1 MTIYRPDELLALV
14 LFATVGS
21 FTPGPNNAIALAVG
35 ANLGWRRVLP
45 HALGVMA
52 GFSAMLGLAAAG
64 AVGIVLALPG
74 GTQLLRAG
82 GIAYL
87 LWLAWRVARSA
98 PVTDPGGGP
107 APTAA
112 QSALLQFVNVKAWM
126 LVAAVA
132 STWFLQAE
140 HALPRVVVACV
151 VFAALC
157 AASILLWAGL
167 GQSLQRWLGRGARL
181 RVFNVAMGAVLAA
194 SALAMLR

>member
-35 ANLGWRRVLP
+35 ANLGWRRALP

-82 GIAYL
+82 GVAYL
-87 LWLAWRVARSA
+87 LWLAWRVALSA
-98 PVTDPGGGP
+98 PGTDPGGGP

-140 HALPRVVVACV
+140 YALPRVVVACI

-157 AASILLWAGL
+157 AASIVLWAGL
-167 GQSLQRWLGRGARL
+167 GQSLQRWLARGVRL
-181 RVFNVAMGAVLAA
+181 RVFNVAMGAVLAG